1 MADFT
6 RRSMTAAHFLACTHA
21 RGAILRCVPRG
32 GSVLD
37 FGCRSSRLAA
47 NLAQHGYSVA
57 VHDRD
62 AKAKQAQLGNAAM
75 DGVDL
80 EWSDSPLDGSR
91 LFDGVTAL
99 WVLQHNS
106 QEEIERLALAIHAA
120 IKPGGVFV
128 YVASLAPIGQPFWQ
142 SERADPQWV
151 LDMPTH
157 QKLVLGKFPS
167 VSVHPFWY
175 VHNTPNGEFVEA
187 GDPRANAISAV
198 CRKGGAR

>member
-6 RRSMTAAHFLACTHA
+6 RRSLTAAHYLACTHA
-21 RGAILRCVPRG
+21 RGAIMRCVPRG

-37 FGCRSSRLAA
+37 FGCRASRLGA
-47 NLAQHGYSVA
+47 NLAQHGYAVA

-62 AKAKQAQLGNAAM
+62 QKARQAQLGNAAM
-75 DGVDL
+75 GGVSL
-80 EWSDSPLDGSR
+80 EWLDSPLDGSR

-99 WVLQHNS
+99 WVLQHND
-106 QEEIERLALAIHAA
+106 QEEIERLAVAIHAA

-157 QKLVLGKFPS
+157 QKLVLGKFAS

-198 CRKGGAR
+198 CRKAVPR